1 MKTTTAHTP
10 HRRAGSLLAL
20 VALFGGLAMLSPAAA
35 TAQDQVTVVTRSS
48 DVASGRFED
57 LANGTIYVRV
67 SQNDQRRIPLGN
79 VLVFDFSGNGRN
91 LPEAEQRDAAGDDHL
106 LVMRNGSRSRGR
118 LLNIEGGEGSAKE
131 NEPRVIS
138 FRTTDGQERRVRP
151 NEVAR
156 IYMGRYPAA
165 APPTGP
171 STRPTVPEA
180 SGPGLSVP
188 ATQRW
193 TNTGLFVQQGQMVRF
208 NASGRI
214 VLSGDGNDTA
224 QPAGSGRMAPGAP
237 MGNIPAGALIG
248 RIGNGAPFAIGNQTQ
263 GLPMPN
269 SGQLFLGVN
278 DDNLGDNQGEFRV
291 EIFPEGGGRRGRD

>member
-1 MKTTTAHTP
+1 MKTATAHIA
-10 HRRAGSLLAL
+10 RRFAGGALA
-20 VALFGGLAMLSPAAA
+20 VAALAGALTLCPATAS
-35 TAQDQVTVVTRSS
+35 AQDQVTVVTRSS
-48 DVASGRFED
+48 DTASGLFED

-79 VLVFDFSGNGRN
+79 VLVFDFAGNGRN
-91 LPEAEQRDAAGDDHL
+91 LPDAEQRDAAGDDHL

-118 LLNIEGGEGSAKE
+118 LLNIEGGPGSAKE

-138 FRTTDGQERRVRP
+138 FRTADGQERRARP
-151 NEVAR
+151 SEVAR

-165 APPTGP
+165 ASPSGP
-171 STRPTVPEA
+171 STRPSVPDA

-188 ATQRW
+188 ANQRW
-193 TNTGLFVQQGQMVRF
+193 TNTGVFVQQGQLVRF

-237 MGNIPAGALIG
+237 MPNVSAGALIG
-248 RIGNGAPFAIGNQTQ
+248 RVGNGQPFGIGNQSQ
-263 GLPMPN
+263 GLPMPG
-269 SGQLFLGVN
+269 SGPLFLAVN
-278 DDNLGDNQGEFRV
+278 DNNPGDNRGEFRV
-291 EIFPEGGGRRGRD
+291 EIFPEGGGRGRR